1 MSDHQNHQNSDI
13 VLHADFQKCRDQ
25 QKSTSSLRA
34 QRPRKKQ
41 TSYTTGLPSPNGQ
54 TASSAPAPAPAP
66 SSAPAPAPAPKNS
79 PIPSTEFKV
88 PFAPSYIACAKKL
101 QKSPS
106 YASKEK
112 TDGSKTRFD
121 SKVTRLDHV
130 LEKIQNINRQVESR
144 GIDADKQQHLPLNIK
159 FFYPMINQQN
169 AQQRKN
175 SNNEQINA
183 EVSRNRNLHTPK
195 NRTVFHC
202 DQNLPLCTNL
212 TSQMSQNLGQYRSRR
227 NSDSSNNS
235 CNSDPINEMGSEC
248 KEAHSGL
255 QHNLSHQTSREFCF
269 PISNSSHRTGTILAD
284 GQSTGHNEA
293 KAVASDMHVRSFR
306 QSKAAAVQTA
316 AIREKMQ
323 DISAHVEIIGVGTT
337 DSVLRPNFLSIQPC
351 TENHA
356 RHMPAIPTMA
366 INLST
371 PQGRRQLM
379 QWQKRR
385 DICSPIVTIYA
396 GLSPCAYGCSRVT

>member
-66 SSAPAPAPAPKNS
+66 SIAPAPAPAPKSS

-159 FFYPMINQQN
+159 IFYPMINQQN
-169 AQQRKN
+169 TQQRKN

-212 TSQMSQNLGQYRSRR
+212 TSQMYQNLVQYR
-227 NSDSSNNS
+227 
-235 CNSDPINEMGSEC
+235 
-248 KEAHSGL
+248 
-255 QHNLSHQTSREFCF
+255 
-269 PISNSSHRTGTILAD
+269 
-284 GQSTGHNEA
+284 
-293 KAVASDMHVRSFR
+293 
-306 QSKAAAVQTA
+306 
-316 AIREKMQ
+316 
-323 DISAHVEIIGVGTT
+323 
-337 DSVLRPNFLSIQPC
+337 
-351 TENHA
+351 
-356 RHMPAIPTMA
+356 
-366 INLST
+366 
-371 PQGRRQLM
+371 
-379 QWQKRR
+379 
-385 DICSPIVTIYA
+385 
-396 GLSPCAYGCSRVT
+396 

>member
-13 VLHADFQKCRDQ
+13 VLHADFQICRDR

-66 SSAPAPAPAPKNS
+66 SIAPAPAPAPKNS

-159 FFYPMINQQN
+159 IFYPMINQQN
-169 AQQRKN
+169 TQQR
-175 SNNEQINA
+175 NA
-183 EVSRNRNLHTPK
+183 EVSKNTNLHTPQ
-195 NRTVFHC
+195 NRMVFHC

-235 CNSDPINEMGSEC
+235 Y
-248 KEAHSGL
+248 K
-255 QHNLSHQTSREFCF
+255 
-269 PISNSSHRTGTILAD
+269 
-284 GQSTGHNEA
+284 
-293 KAVASDMHVRSFR
+293 
-306 QSKAAAVQTA
+306 TA
-316 AIREKMQ
+316 
-323 DISAHVEIIGVGTT
+323 
-337 DSVLRPNFLSIQPC
+337 
-351 TENHA
+351 
-356 RHMPAIPTMA
+356 
-366 INLST
+366 
-371 PQGRRQLM
+371 
-379 QWQKRR
+379 
-385 DICSPIVTIYA
+385 
-396 GLSPCAYGCSRVT
+396 